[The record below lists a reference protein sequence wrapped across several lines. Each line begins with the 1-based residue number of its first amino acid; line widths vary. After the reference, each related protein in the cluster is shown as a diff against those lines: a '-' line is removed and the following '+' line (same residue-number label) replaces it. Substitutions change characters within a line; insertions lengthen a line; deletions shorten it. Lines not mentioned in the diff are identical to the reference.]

1 VISVS
6 GIEGRMPE
14 KAFTARGLTKTYRSG
29 EVEVRALRGV
39 ARQLSAIERC
49 RLENDFELCHSL
61 I

>member
-1 VISVS
+1 
-6 GIEGRMPE
+6 MPE
-14 KAFTARGLTKTYRSG
+14 KVFTARGLTKTYRSG

-39 ARQLSAIERC
+39 ARQRAAIERC